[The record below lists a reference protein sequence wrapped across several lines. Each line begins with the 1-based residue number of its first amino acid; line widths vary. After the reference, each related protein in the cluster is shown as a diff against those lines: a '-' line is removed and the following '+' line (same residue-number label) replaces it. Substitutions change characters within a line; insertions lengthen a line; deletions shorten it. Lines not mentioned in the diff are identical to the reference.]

1 MKPNIS
7 KEFLNYYFYVCF
19 YKVSGQLRNSYQS
32 EVTGYTII
40 IPLASRI
47 PLLAAL
53 RVVRL
58 QKFSLLMVFYIRCI
72 LVVLYGLKVVI

>member
-1 MKPNIS
+1 M
-7 KEFLNYYFYVCF
+7 CF
-19 YKVSGQLRNSYQS
+19 CKVSGQLANSYQP

-47 PLLAAL
+47 RLLAAQ
-53 RVVRL
+53 RIVRI
-58 QKFSLLMVFYIRCI
+58 QKFSLLMLFSIRCI